1 MCMVSPRHLAVEAR
15 LVCAGVRLVPLPLRW
30 RERVPP
36 QLKLMRQLQ
45 TLQTGARPL
54 HGGGNVAAVTGGGDK
69 LGFVSLVE
77 AREGGLWPIDGAR
90 ALVCRV
96 PG

>member
-1 MCMVSPRHLAVEAR
+1 M
-15 LVCAGVRLVPLPLRW
+15 
-30 RERVPP
+30 PP
-36 QLKLMRQLQ
+36 QLKLMRRSRVEFVEWSRPFDG
-45 TLQTGARPL
+45 GA
-54 HGGGNVAAVTGGGDK
+54 NVAAADGGGDK
-69 LGFVSLVE
+69 LGFVRLVK